1 MELSQTF
8 ALLSATPATL
18 NTLLRNLPEALTRSN
33 EGGDS
38 WNAVDIVGHLIEYD
52 RSTWMR
58 LEGILKEGD
67 SKPFPKFDRTGFK
80 TAIKAKSL
88 ADLLDELT
96 QVRTENLEK
105 LQSIDLSDEVLAKR
119 GIHPALG
126 TVTLNQLLA
135 TWAAHDLTHLHQLT
149 RVLAYAYRDA
159 VGPWSA
165 FLGVLHC
172 NGHSK
177 PA

>member
-18 NTLLRNLPEALTRSN
+18 NALLRNLPEVWTQSN
-33 EGGDS
+33 EGSDS
-38 WNAVDIVGHLIEYD
+38 WNAIEIVGHLIQYD
-52 RSTWMR
+52 HNNSMR
-58 LEGILKEGD
+58 LEWILKEGD
-67 SKPFPKFDRTGFK
+67 SKPFPKFDRTSFQ
-80 TAIKAKSL
+80 TAVHAKSL
-88 ADLLDELT
+88 ADVLDEFT
-96 QVRTENLEK
+96 QVRTNNLEK
-105 LQSIDLSDEVLAKR
+105 LQKMDLSDVVLAKR

-126 TVTLNQLLA
+126 SVTLGQLLA

-165 FLGVLHC
+165 FLGVLQC

>member
-1 MELSQTF
+1 M
-8 ALLSATPATL
+8 
-18 NTLLRNLPEALTRSN
+18 LRPLPDVATRSN

-58 LEGILKEGD
+58 LEGILEEGD
-67 SKPFPKFDRTGFK
+67 SKPFPKFDRTSFQ
-80 TAIKAKSL
+80 TAIKTKSL
-88 ADLLDELT
+88 PDLLDEFT

-105 LQSIDLSDEVLAKR
+105 LQSIDLSDAVLAKR

-126 TVTLNQLLA
+126 SVTLGQLLA
-135 TWAAHDLTHLHQLT
+135 TWAAHDLTHLHQLS

-165 FLGVLHC
+165 FLGVLQC